1 MSKKSK
7 IISIILIIIFIIAI
21 VLTGIRGLNVDLN
34 YAEGVS
40 VLFDMGKQFNTNDVE
55 SVAREVWPDGQII
68 VQKVEVYDETV
79 LIKVSSVND
88 EQLQSLA
95 DKINEKYGL
104 ELELA
109 DLAVQYNSNVQIRDI
124 VSPYIVPIL
133 ISTALIVLYY
143 SIRFR
148 GVKEIL
154 DLLIKQIFAAGI
166 LFSIYAITRLPIDV
180 FTMPIG
186 MLVFAGVTIYV
197 TIKYENAKLNIMKMP
212 N

>member
-34 YAEGVS
+34 YAEGAS
-40 VLFDMGKQFNTNDVE
+40 ILFNLNQQFNTSDIENI
-55 SVAREVWPDGQII
+55 AREIWPDGQIV
-68 VQKVEVYDETV
+68 VQKVEVYDETA
-79 LIKVSSVND
+79 LIKVSGVND
-88 EQLQSLA
+88 DQLTNLA
-95 DKINEKYGL
+95 NKINERYGL
-104 ELELA
+104 EFTSE
-109 DLAVQYNSNVQIRDI
+109 DLTVQYNSNVKLRDI
-124 VSPYIVPIL
+124 ISPYIVPML
-133 ISTALIVLYY
+133 IATALIVVYY

-154 DLLIKQIFAAGI
+154 ELLIKLIFAEGI
-166 LFSIYAITRLPIDV
+166 LFSIYAITRLPIDA

-197 TIKYENAKLNIMKMP
+197 TVKHEKGKLAK
-212 N
+212 

>member
-34 YAEGVS
+34 YSEGVS
-40 VLFDMGKQFNTNDVE
+40 ILFNLNQQFNTKDVE
-55 SVAREVWPDGQII
+55 SLAREVWPDGQII
-68 VQKVEVYDETV
+68 VQKVEVYDETA

-88 EQLQSLA
+88 EQITNLIN
-95 DKINEKYGL
+95 KINEKYGL
-104 ELELA
+104 ELGQS
-109 DLAVQYNSNVQIRDI
+109 DISVQYNSNVKIRDI
-124 VSPYIVPIL
+124 VTPYIVPML
-133 ISTALIVLYY
+133 ITTALIVVYY

-154 DLLIKQIFAAGI
+154 DLLIKLIFAEGI
-166 LFSIYAITRLPIDV
+166 LYSIYAIVRLPIDV
-180 FTMPIG
+180 LTMPIG

-197 TIKYENAKLNIMKMP
+197 TIKHESGKLKL
-212 N
+212 

>member
-7 IISIILIIIFIIAI
+7 IMSIILVIIFIIAI

-40 VLFDMGKQFNTNDVE
+40 ILFNIDQQFNTTDVE
-55 SVAREVWPDGQII
+55 NIAKEIWPEEQII
-68 VQKVEVYDETV
+68 VQKVEVYDETA
-79 LIKVSSVND
+79 LIKVSGVNE
-88 EQLQSLA
+88 EQLTNLA
-95 DKINEKYGL
+95 NKINEKYGL
-104 ELELA
+104 ELTSE
-109 DLAVQYNSNVQIRDI
+109 DLTVQYNSNVQIRDI
-124 VSPYIVPIL
+124 VSPYIVPML
-133 ISTALIVLYY
+133 ISTALIIVYY

-154 DLLIKQIFAAGI
+154 DLLIKLIFAEGI

-180 FTMPIG
+180 LTMPIG

-197 TIKYENAKLNIMKMP
+197 TLKHENGKLAK
-212 N
+212 

>member
-34 YAEGVS
+34 YSEGVS
-40 VLFDMGKQFNTNDVE
+40 ILFNLNQQFNAKDIE
-55 SVAREVWPDGQII
+55 SIAREVWPDGQII
-68 VQKVEVYDETV
+68 VQKVEVYDETA

-88 EQLQSLA
+88 ENLQSLV
-95 DKINEKYGL
+95 DKVNEKYGL
-104 ELELA
+104 ELQLS
-109 DLAVQYNSNVQIRDI
+109 DISVQYNSNVQIRDI
-124 VSPYIVPIL
+124 VSPYIVPML
-133 ISTALIVLYY
+133 ITTALIVLYY

-154 DLLIKQIFAAGI
+154 DLLIKLIFAEGI
-166 LFSIYAITRLPIDV
+166 LYSIYAITRLPIDAL
-180 FTMPIG
+180 TMPIV

-197 TIKYENAKLNIMKMP
+197 TIKHEKGKLKA
-212 N
+212 

>member
-34 YAEGVS
+34 YSEGVS
-40 VLFDMGKQFNTNDVE
+40 ILFNLNQQFNTKDVE
-55 SVAREVWPDGQII
+55 SIAKEIWPDGQII
-68 VQKVEVYDETV
+68 VQKVEVYDETA

-88 EQLQSLA
+88 EQLTNLVN
-95 DKINEKYGL
+95 KINEKYGL
-104 ELELA
+104 ELSQS
-109 DLAVQYNSNVQIRDI
+109 DISVQYNSNVQIRDI
-124 VSPYIVPIL
+124 VKPYIVPML
-133 ISTALIVLYY
+133 ITTALIVLYY

-154 DLLIKQIFAAGI
+154 DLLIKLIFAEGI

-180 FTMPIG
+180 LTMPIG

-197 TIKYENAKLNIMKMP
+197 TIKHEKGKLKA
-212 N
+212 

>member
-34 YAEGVS
+34 YSEGVS
-40 VLFDMGKQFNTNDVE
+40 ILFNLNQQFNTKDVE
-55 SVAREVWPDGQII
+55 SLAREVWPDGQII
-68 VQKVEVYDETV
+68 VQKVEVYDETA

-88 EQLQSLA
+88 EQITNLIN
-95 DKINEKYGL
+95 KINEKYGL
-104 ELELA
+104 ELGQS
-109 DLAVQYNSNVQIRDI
+109 DISVQYNSNVKIRDI
-124 VSPYIVPIL
+124 VTPYIVPML
-133 ISTALIVLYY
+133 ITTALIVVYY

-154 DLLIKQIFAAGI
+154 DLLIKLIFAEGI
-166 LFSIYAITRLPIDV
+166 LYSIYAITRLPIDV
-180 FTMPIG
+180 LTMPIG

-197 TIKYENAKLNIMKMP
+197 TIKHEKGKLKL
-212 N
+212 

>member
-34 YAEGVS
+34 YSEGVS
-40 VLFDMGKQFNTNDVE
+40 ILFNLNQQFNTKDVE
-55 SVAREVWPDGQII
+55 SIAREVWPDGQII
-68 VQKVEVYDETV
+68 VQKVEVYDETA

-88 EQLQSLA
+88 EQITNLA
-95 DKINEKYGL
+95 NKINEKYGL
-104 ELELA
+104 ELGQS
-109 DLAVQYNSNVQIRDI
+109 DFTVQYNSNVQIRDI
-124 VSPYIVPIL
+124 VKPYIVPML
-133 ISTALIVLYY
+133 ITTALIVLYY

-154 DLLIKQIFAAGI
+154 DLLIKLIFAEGI
-166 LFSIYAITRLPIDV
+166 LYSIYAIARLPIDV
-180 FTMPIG
+180 LTMPIG

-197 TIKYENAKLNIMKMP
+197 TIKHEKGKLKL
-212 N
+212 

>member
-34 YAEGVS
+34 YSEGVS
-40 VLFDMGKQFNTNDVE
+40 ILFNLNRQFNAKDIE
-55 SVAREVWPDGQII
+55 SLAREIWPDGQII
-68 VQKVEVYDETV
+68 VQKVEVYDETA

-88 EQLQSLA
+88 ENLQSLV
-95 DKINEKYGL
+95 DKVNEKYGL
-104 ELELA
+104 ELQLS
-109 DLAVQYNSNVQIRDI
+109 DISVQYNSNVQIRDI
-124 VSPYIVPIL
+124 VRPYIVPML
-133 ISTALIVLYY
+133 ITTALIVLYY

-154 DLLIKQIFAAGI
+154 DLLIKLIFAEGI

-180 FTMPIG
+180 LTMPIG

-197 TIKYENAKLNIMKMP
+197 TIKHENGKLKA
-212 N
+212 

>member
-34 YAEGVS
+34 YSEGVS
-40 VLFDMGKQFNTNDVE
+40 ILFNLNQQFNTKDVE
-55 SVAREVWPDGQII
+55 SIAREVWPDGQII
-68 VQKVEVYDETV
+68 VQKVEVYDETA

-88 EQLQSLA
+88 EQITNLVN
-95 DKINEKYGL
+95 KINEKYGL
-104 ELELA
+104 ELA
-109 DLAVQYNSNVQIRDI
+109 QSDISVQYNSNVQIRDI
-124 VSPYIVPIL
+124 VRPYIVPIL
-133 ISTALIVLYY
+133 ITTALIVVYY

-154 DLLIKQIFAAGI
+154 DLLIKLIFAEGI
-166 LFSIYAITRLPIDV
+166 LYSIYAIARLPIDV
-180 FTMPIG
+180 LTMPIG

-197 TIKYENAKLNIMKMP
+197 TIKHEKGKLKA
-212 N
+212 

>member
-7 IISIILIIIFIIAI
+7 IISIILIIVFIIAI

-40 VLFDMGKQFNTNDVE
+40 ILFNLDQQFNTKDIENI
-55 SVAREVWPDGQII
+55 AREIWPEGKII
-68 VQKVEVYDETV
+68 VQKVEVYDETA

-88 EQLQSLA
+88 EQLTNLVN
-95 DKINEKYGL
+95 KINEKYAL
-104 ELELA
+104 ELEQS
-109 DLAVQYNSNVQIRDI
+109 DITVQYNSNVQIRDI
-124 VSPYIVPIL
+124 VSPYIVPML
-133 ISTALIVLYY
+133 ITTALIVLYY

-154 DLLIKQIFAAGI
+154 DLLIKLIFAEGI
-166 LFSIYAITRLPIDV
+166 LYSIYAITSLPINV
-180 FTMPIG
+180 LTMPIG

-197 TIKYENAKLNIMKMP
+197 TIKFERIS
-212 N
+212 

>member
-1 MSKKSK
+1 MSKKGK

-40 VLFDMGKQFNTNDVE
+40 VLFDINDQFNTKDIENI
-55 SVAREVWPDGQII
+55 AREVWPDGQII
-68 VQKVEVYDETV
+68 VQKVEVYDETA

-104 ELELA
+104 ELQIS
-109 DLAVQYNSNVQIRDI
+109 DLTVQYNSNVQIRDI
-124 VSPYIVPIL
+124 VAPYVVPML
-133 ISTALIVLYY
+133 IATALIVVYY

-148 GVKEIL
+148 GVREIL
-154 DLLIKQIFAAGI
+154 DLLIKLIFAEGI
-166 LFSIYAITRLPIDV
+166 LYSIYAITRLPIDV
-180 FTMPIG
+180 LTMPIG
-186 MLVFAGVTIYV
+186 MIIFAGVTIYI
-197 TIKYENAKLNIMKMP
+197 TLKHESGKLAK
-212 N
+212 

>member
-1 MSKKSK
+1 MSKKGK

-40 VLFDMGKQFNTNDVE
+40 VLFDIDDQFNTKDIENI
-55 SVAREVWPDGQII
+55 AREVWPDGQII
-68 VQKVEVYDETV
+68 VQKVEVYDETA

-104 ELELA
+104 ELQIS
-109 DLAVQYNSNVQIRDI
+109 DLTLQYNSNVQIRDI
-124 VSPYIVPIL
+124 VAPYVVPML
-133 ISTALIVLYY
+133 IATALIVVYY

-148 GVKEIL
+148 GVREIL
-154 DLLIKQIFAAGI
+154 DLLIKLIFAEGI
-166 LFSIYAITRLPIDV
+166 LYSIYAITRLPIDV
-180 FTMPIG
+180 LTMPIG
-186 MLVFAGVTIYV
+186 MIIFAGVTIYI
-197 TIKYENAKLNIMKMP
+197 TLKHESGKLAK
-212 N
+212 

>member
-34 YAEGVS
+34 YSEGVS
-40 VLFDMGKQFNTNDVE
+40 ILFNLNQQFNTKDIE
-55 SVAREVWPDGQII
+55 GLAREIWPDGQII
-68 VQKVEVYDETV
+68 VQKVEVYDETA

-88 EQLQSLA
+88 ENLQSLI
-95 DKINEKYGL
+95 DKVNEKYGL
-104 ELELA
+104 ELQLS
-109 DLAVQYNSNVQIRDI
+109 DISVQYNSNVQIRDI
-124 VSPYIVPIL
+124 VSPYIVPML
-133 ISTALIVLYY
+133 ITTAIIVLYY

-154 DLLIKQIFAAGI
+154 DLLIKLIFAEGI
-166 LFSIYAITRLPIDV
+166 LYSIYAIARLPIDV
-180 FTMPIG
+180 LTMPIG

-197 TIKYENAKLNIMKMP
+197 SIKHEKGKLKE
-212 N
+212 

>member
-1 MSKKSK
+1 MNKKGK

-40 VLFDMGKQFNTNDVE
+40 ILFNLEQQFNTKDIENI
-55 SVAREVWPDGQII
+55 AREIWPEGQII
-68 VQKVEVYDETV
+68 VQKVEVYDETA

-88 EQLQSLA
+88 EQLTNLA
-95 DKINEKYGL
+95 NKINEKYGL
-104 ELELA
+104 ELEQS
-109 DLAVQYNSNVQIRDI
+109 DITVQYNSNVQIRDI
-124 VSPYIVPIL
+124 VSPYIVPML
-133 ISTALIVLYY
+133 IATALIVLYF

-154 DLLIKQIFAAGI
+154 DLLIKLIFAEGI
-166 LFSIYAITRLPIDV
+166 LYSIYAITSVPIDAL
-180 FTMPIG
+180 TMPIG

-197 TIKYENAKLNIMKMP
+197 TIKHEKGRLKI
-212 N
+212 

>member
-34 YAEGVS
+34 YSEGVS
-40 VLFDMGKQFNTNDVE
+40 ILFNLNRQFNAKDIE
-55 SVAREVWPDGQII
+55 SIAREIWPDGQII
-68 VQKVEVYDETV
+68 VQKVEVYDETA

-88 EQLQSLA
+88 EQLTSLVN
-95 DKINEKYGL
+95 KINEKYGL
-104 ELELA
+104 ELEQA
-109 DLAVQYNSNVQIRDI
+109 DITVQYNSNVQIRDI
-124 VSPYIVPIL
+124 VRPYIVPML
-133 ISTALIVLYY
+133 ITTAIIVLYY

-154 DLLIKQIFAAGI
+154 DLLIKLIFAEGI
-166 LFSIYAITRLPIDV
+166 LYSIYAITRLPIDAL
-180 FTMPIG
+180 TMPIG

-197 TIKYENAKLNIMKMP
+197 TIKHENGKLKA
-212 N
+212 

>member
-34 YAEGVS
+34 YSEGVS
-40 VLFDMGKQFNTNDVE
+40 ILFNLNQQFNTKDVE
-55 SVAREVWPDGQII
+55 SIAREVWPDGQII
-68 VQKVEVYDETV
+68 VQKVEVYDETA

-88 EQLQSLA
+88 EQITNLVN
-95 DKINEKYGL
+95 KINEKYGL
-104 ELELA
+104 ELGQS
-109 DLAVQYNSNVQIRDI
+109 DFTVQYNSNVQIRDI
-124 VSPYIVPIL
+124 VKPYIVPML
-133 ISTALIVLYY
+133 ITTALIVLYY

-154 DLLIKQIFAAGI
+154 DLLIKLIFAEGI
-166 LFSIYAITRLPIDV
+166 LYSIYAITRLPIDV
-180 FTMPIG
+180 LTMPIG

-197 TIKYENAKLNIMKMP
+197 TIKHEKGKLKL
-212 N
+212 

>member
-34 YAEGVS
+34 YSEGVS
-40 VLFDMGKQFNTNDVE
+40 ILFNLNQQFNTKDIE
-55 SVAREVWPDGQII
+55 GLAREIWPDGQII
-68 VQKVEVYDETV
+68 VQKVEVYDETA

-88 EQLQSLA
+88 ENLQSLV
-95 DKINEKYGL
+95 DKVNEKYGL
-104 ELELA
+104 ELQLS
-109 DLAVQYNSNVQIRDI
+109 DITVQYNSNVQIRDI
-124 VSPYIVPIL
+124 VSPYIVPML
-133 ISTALIVLYY
+133 ITTALIVLYY

-154 DLLIKQIFAAGI
+154 DLLIKIIFAEGI
-166 LFSIYAITRLPIDV
+166 LYSIYAITRLPIDV
-180 FTMPIG
+180 LTMPIG

-197 TIKYENAKLNIMKMP
+197 TIKHEKGKLKN
-212 N
+212 

>member
-1 MSKKSK
+1 MSKKGK

-40 VLFDMGKQFNTNDVE
+40 VLFDINDQFNTKDIENI
-55 SVAREVWPDGQII
+55 AREVWPDGQII
-68 VQKVEVYDETV
+68 VQKVEVYDETA

-104 ELELA
+104 ELQIS
-109 DLAVQYNSNVQIRDI
+109 DLTLHYNSNVQIRDI
-124 VSPYIVPIL
+124 VAPYVVPML
-133 ISTALIVLYY
+133 IATALIVVYY

-148 GVKEIL
+148 GVREIL
-154 DLLIKQIFAAGI
+154 DLLIKLIFAEGI
-166 LFSIYAITRLPIDV
+166 LYSIYAITRLPIDV
-180 FTMPIG
+180 LTMPIG
-186 MLVFAGVTIYV
+186 MIIFAGVTIYI
-197 TIKYENAKLNIMKMP
+197 TLKHESGKLAK
-212 N
+212 

>member
-34 YAEGVS
+34 YSEGVS
-40 VLFDMGKQFNTNDVE
+40 ILFNLNQQFNTKDVE
-55 SVAREVWPDGQII
+55 SIAREVWPDGQII
-68 VQKVEVYDETV
+68 VQKVEVYDETA

-88 EQLQSLA
+88 EQITNLA
-95 DKINEKYGL
+95 NKINEKYGL
-104 ELELA
+104 ELGQS
-109 DLAVQYNSNVQIRDI
+109 DFTVQYNSNVQIRDI
-124 VSPYIVPIL
+124 VRPYIVPML
-133 ISTALIVLYY
+133 ITTALIVVYY

-154 DLLIKQIFAAGI
+154 DLLIKLIFAEGI
-166 LFSIYAITRLPIDV
+166 LYSIYSITRLPIDV
-180 FTMPIG
+180 LTMPIG

-197 TIKYENAKLNIMKMP
+197 TIKHEKGKLKA
-212 N
+212 

>member
-34 YAEGVS
+34 YSEGVS
-40 VLFDMGKQFNTNDVE
+40 ILFNLNQQFNTKDVE
-55 SVAREVWPDGQII
+55 SIAREVWPDGQII
-68 VQKVEVYDETV
+68 VQKVEVYDETT

-88 EQLQSLA
+88 EQITNLVN
-95 DKINEKYGL
+95 KINEKYGL
-104 ELELA
+104 ELA
-109 DLAVQYNSNVQIRDI
+109 QSDISVQYNSNVQIRDI
-124 VSPYIVPIL
+124 VRPYIVPIL
-133 ISTALIVLYY
+133 ITTALIVVYY

-154 DLLIKQIFAAGI
+154 DLLIKLIFAEGI
-166 LFSIYAITRLPIDV
+166 LYSIYAITRLPIDV
-180 FTMPIG
+180 LTMPIG

-197 TIKYENAKLNIMKMP
+197 TIKHEKGKLKA
-212 N
+212 